1 MQTNELKTDRLRELA
16 VLRPQGACVLSV
28 FLNLDPAGFAEPP
41 KRASEIRSVM
51 DEARRLARAKI
62 ENDGLGHDEKVALRA
77 DVGRVDEYLQDFSP
91 KGAHGLAIYACGPAG
106 LFEVIRLPRPV
117 PRRAVIDDSPF
128 IEPLVELVGSSS
140 WMVVLVNR
148 QVGRLLLGDRER
160 LEELDDVVDD
170 VHGQHKQG
178 GLSQARYQRSV
189 DEDVQDHLRNVA
201 EATFAHF
208 KRSPFDHLLLGGP
221 GETLS
226 DFEQKLHAYLQERL
240 AGRIEVDVENSSVD
254 DVYAAAAGKI
264 AAHEQQREREA
275 LDRLRE
281 GVSTG
286 GRGAAGLEPV
296 LEVLNERRVETL
308 LVGQG
313 YEAAGCT
320 CPQCGLVWPLDG
332 GSCPADGT
340 ALDCRSNIVESAM
353 ELAIVQSADVLVVRD
368 EDHRRELQSLGDI
381 GAVLRF

>member
-308 LVGQG
+308 LIEERFQMPGRV
-313 YEAAGCT
+313 
-320 CPQCGLVWPLDG
+320 CPQCGSLYAENLAK
-332 GSCPADGT
+332 CPADET
-340 ALDCRSNIVESAM
+340 ATDPCDDIVEEAV
-353 ELAIVQSADVLVVRD
+353 ELAVAQSADVIIARHHDDL
-368 EDHRRELQSLGDI
+368 EQMGGI